1 HDLEQFILSNMVK
14 TNEKQL
20 IHLTLASTSTE
31 LQTFQSEGL
40 IDELVEWINEGQS
53 HQDNWQYIYAYNI
66 DVTRE
71 KEVVL
76 EDEFISGIEHAIETM
91 DTKTALTELFHHP
104 VARSEER
111 RVGKECS

>member
-1 HDLEQFILSNMVK
+1 ITPDKTHNKTNNNIKHFNLSNMDK
-14 TNEKQL
+14 TNKKQL
-20 IHLTLASTSTE
+20 IYLTLAITSTD

-66 DVTRE
+66 DVKRE

-76 EDEFISGIEHAIETM
+76 EDEFISGIEHAIE
-91 DTKTALTELFHHP
+91 
-104 VARSEER
+104 
-111 RVGKECS
+111 